1 MIYRVWRADILYWLK
16 SYRDVNVIL
25 YTCTVVCIF
34 SIGDDMQ
41 PELKVRK
48 ILGKTYLN
56 ENRLADALDVFSKIL
71 MDYPDDIETL
81 HILGNFY
88 LASGDGKTA
97 KKIYLRA
104 LHLDPTNKVIQRQ
117 VNLAEEMGDVG
128 LEEPIPAD
136 LPAVARLL
144 QRLTGKTQTISEND
158 IMRAA
163 ELLERIIGSESPA
176 ELVAIH
182 LDEID
187 ELLPAL
193 IELNI
198 RQAYADG
205 RPELGESLRSL
216 QLNIDY
222 QLSAKDGDV
231 SVAENNHGLPNSHFN
246 GNVLFLLPEL
256 ENKSGR
262 MTLLKSA
269 LEAAGCGVSEK
280 RDYLPGRD
288 AKPDV
293 VIAGNPHLNPTL
305 LESLS
310 ALSASTVPIIVD
322 LDMDFE
328 RQPISHPEYNTKGL
342 GTRARS
348 NAYTSAISL
357 AGTVTVPAQVH
368 ADSMKNLTGNVC
380 VMPDGWSDQNKLWQK
395 EPALRN
401 TINIGWLGTNAQLED
416 LVFIRRFIVRI
427 IREFHNTK
435 IVIMGNPQAY
445 RLFESLPENRRMYLP
460 AVTQEEFP
468 YLLSQVDVLLVP
480 LRNTPYNLSLP
491 DTLLMEAGA
500 KGIPWVASSI
510 PSFQRWQKGGVI
522 PEGLDEWHLSIR
534 HLVMDEDLRRRLG
547 REGKSAAEAREMKQ
561 MGRRWLDLIKH
572 VTHQGAEL
580 LPVME
585 RTVPSYLEH

>member
-1 MIYRVWRADILYWLK
+1 MIP
-16 SYRDVNVIL
+16 
-25 YTCTVVCIF
+25 YTYTVACMF
-34 SIGDDMQ
+34 SIGEAMQ

-56 ENRLADALDVFSKIL
+56 ENRLADALDVFSRIL
-71 MDYPDDIETL
+71 IDYPDDIETL

-104 LHLDPTNKVIQRQ
+104 QQLDPTNKTIQRQ
-117 VNLAEEMGDVG
+117 IHLAEEVGDSG
-128 LEEPIPAD
+128 LEESIPTD

-144 QRLTGKTQTISEND
+144 QRLSGKTQIVSEND
-158 IMRAA
+158 VMRVA
-163 ELLERIIGSESPA
+163 ELLERIVGSENPA
-176 ELVAIH
+176 ELVAHH

-205 RPELGESLRSL
+205 RPELAESLRGL

-222 QLSAKDGDV
+222 QLNAKEGDE
-231 SVAENNHGLPNSHFN
+231 SFAEDNLDPSGAGFN
-246 GNVLFLLPEL
+246 GNILLLLPEM
-256 ENKSGR
+256 EKKSGR
-262 MTLLKSA
+262 MTLLKST
-269 LEAAGCGVSEK
+269 LEAAGCIVSEK
-280 RDYLPGRD
+280 RDHVPGRD

-293 VIAGNPHLNPTL
+293 VIASNPHLNPAM

-310 ALSASTVPIIVD
+310 ALSAMDVPIILD

-328 RQPISHPEYNTKGL
+328 KQPISHPEYNTKGL
-342 GTRARS
+342 GTRTRS

-357 AGTVTVPAQVH
+357 AGTVTVPSQVH

-380 VMPDGWSDQNKLWQK
+380 VIPDGWSNQNKLWQK
-395 EPALRN
+395 DPPMRN

-416 LVFIRRFIVRI
+416 LVFIRRFMVRI

-435 IVIMGNPQAY
+435 IVVMGNPQAY

-460 AVTQEEFP
+460 AVSHEEFP
-468 YLLSQVDVLLVP
+468 YLLSQVDILLVP

-500 KGIPWVASSI
+500 KGVPWLASSI
-510 PSFQRWQKGGVI
+510 PSFQRWQSGGVI
-522 PEGLDEWHLSIR
+522 SESLDEWHLNMR
-534 HLVMDEDLRRRLG
+534 HLVMDEELRRRLG
-547 REGKSAAEAREMKQ
+547 REGKAAAQTREMKQ
-561 MGRRWLDLIKH
+561 TGRRWVELIH
-572 VTHQGAEL
+572 DVTRQGLEL
-580 LPVME
+580 LPAMAG
-585 RTVPSYLEH
+585 TVPSYLEH